1 MSRLYKFLRPHWKAA
16 LLAPFLM
23 LVEVASNLWQPKLM
37 ATIVDQGIET
47 GDVAFIIHTGLKMVG
62 IALIGVAGGIGC
74 TIAASIASQSFGADL
89 RTALFEKVQSF
100 SFANLNRFKTSSLI
114 TRLTHDVV
122 QIQNAVMIS
131 LRMLVRAPLMSV
143 GGIVM
148 ALTINARLATI
159 LLVSIPILLILL
171 VVVARRALPLF
182 TQSQQSLDRVNAVM
196 LENLAG
202 IRVVKAYVRADQER
216 SRFGLASQRLRD
228 ITVQAARIIALAM
241 PIMMLLM
248 NFSIVAVIWLGGI
261 QVNLG
266 QMKAGQIMAY
276 INYMTQI
283 LFSMLM
289 VGMVFVMFSR
299 AQVSATRVNE
309 VLAAEVDIGDLP
321 TAKDKPIRKGEIKF
335 DHVSFRYPGMGGP
348 PVLKDISFTV
358 EPGSTVAIL
367 GATGAGKSTLVQLIP
382 RLYDPS
388 AGRVLVDGEDV
399 RTIKL
404 ETLRSGIGMVLQEA
418 TLFSGS
424 IKDNI
429 KWGREEAT
437 DEEVMMAA
445 SAAQANDFIS
455 ALPDRYDTQLGQR
468 GVNLSGGQKQRLA
481 IARALIKKPPI
492 LILDDSTS
500 AVDMGTEARI
510 REAVANLP
518 TKSTRI
524 IIAQRISSVIHAD
537 KIIVLEDGQI
547 EAVGTHEQLLD
558 SSPIYQDIY
567 HSQVREGADIGA

>member
-1 MSRLYKFLRPHWKAA
+1 
-16 LLAPFLM
+16 
-23 LVEVASNLWQPKLM
+23 M